1 MDAILCIKRE
11 NDMGKDKEKKVT
23 FSEEIDSSIDGF
35 ALGITFVLLAF
46 FEVYFKIFGNRLV
59 EIILAIG
66 LLLFGIFGTLTEIG
80 KISTDKIKGVDD
92 LVAGLIIAIIPILI
106 ILKFDIL
113 ILNII
118 MFIVLAFGTFGAMK
132 GVIEILYSLKIKRR
146 KTENKKVEI
155 MKIIVAVTEVVALAV
170 AIIQFV
176 NEVSV

>member
-1 MDAILCIKRE
+1 
-11 NDMGKDKEKKVT
+11 MGKDKEKKVT

-92 LVAGLIIAIIPILI
+92 LVVGLIIAIIPILI

-118 MFIVLAFGTFGAMK
+118 M
-132 GVIEILYSLKIKRR
+132 Y
-146 KTENKKVEI
+146 
-155 MKIIVAVTEVVALAV
+155 II
-170 AIIQFV
+170 
-176 NEVSV
+176 